1 MPTILGVIGARN
13 SLTKQILQNEILNPI
28 LDDLGKIDKILLPE
42 EHLTSAYIEAWAIK
56 KDIDYDFIK
65 SDWLNYGK
73 KASILRDGQV
83 EKQST
88 ALLVFEG
95 PRSRFYLDFAERIAK
110 KRSDCKVYV
119 VEAKTVEPVLLDIQN
134 TRQITEKEEADIL
147 TIPKMFATANGVSSA
162 KKCLI
167 SDE

>member
-1 MPTILGVIGARN
+1 MPKVLGVIGARN

-28 LDDLGKIDKILLPE
+28 LDDLGHIDKILLPE
-42 EHLTSAYIEAWAIK
+42 EHLTSVFIEAWAIRK
-56 KDIDYDFIK
+56 GIDYDFVK

-110 KRSDCKVYV
+110 RRPDCKIYV
-119 VEAKTVEPVLLDIQN
+119 VEAKTVEPVILDVVQVN
-134 TRQITEKEEADIL
+134 KITEKEEKDIL
-147 TIPKMFATANGVSSA
+147 TIPQMFAKSGQI
-162 KKCLI
+162 KCLI
-167 SDE
+167 SDDN

>member
-1 MPTILGVIGARN
+1 MPTILGVIGAGN

-42 EHLTSAYIEAWAIK
+42 EHLTSTYIEAWAIRK
-56 KDIDYDFIK
+56 SIDYDFVK

-73 KASILRDGQV
+73 KAGILRDGQV

-110 KRSDCKVYV
+110 RRSDCKIYV
-119 VEAKTVEPVLLDIQN
+119 VEAKTVEPVLLSVEQ
-134 TRQITEKEEADIL
+134 RKYSVSEKEEAEIL
-147 TIPKMFATANGVSSA
+147 TIPQMFSKA
-162 KKCLI
+162 KCLI
-167 SDE
+167 TD

>member
-1 MPTILGVIGARN
+1 MPKILGVIGARN

-28 LDDLGKIDKILLPE
+28 LDDLGHIDKILLPE
-42 EHLTSAYIEAWAIK
+42 EHLTSTYIEAWAIRK
-56 KDIDYDFIK
+56 SIDYDFVK

-73 KASILRDGQV
+73 KAGIMRDSQV
-83 EKQST
+83 EKQCT

-110 KRSDCKVYV
+110 KRSDCKIYV
-119 VEAKTVEPVLLDIQN
+119 VEAKTVEPVLLEAQI
-134 TRQITEKEEADIL
+134 TRQIIDKEEADIL
-147 TIPKMFATANGVSSA
+147 TIPKMFSTANA

>member
-1 MPTILGVIGARN
+1 MPKILGVIGARN

-28 LDDLGKIDKILLPE
+28 LEDLGRIDKILLPE
-42 EHLTSAYIEAWAIK
+42 EHLTSTYIEAWALRK
-56 KDIDYDFIK
+56 GIDYDFVK

-73 KASILRDGQV
+73 KASIMRDSQL

-110 KRSDCKVYV
+110 KRSDCKIYV
-119 VEAKTVEPVLLDIQN
+119 VEAKTVEPVLLDAEV
-134 TRQITEKEEADIL
+134 TRSITDKEEADIL
-147 TIPKMFATANGVSSA
+147 TIPKMFAKSGQS
-162 KKCLI
+162 KCLI
-167 SDE
+167 SDDN